1 MKSGALA
8 VVVGVVFVLGVV
20 AGSAFFAQQ
29 ADPGDGAKAGAAAPE
44 AAPGERE
51 RLAPQP
57 TNGTPSV
64 GGGDASSSSGDLA
77 GPAGA
82 ADGPPLIPPPS
93 GSPASP
99 PAIPAPPSPEALRE
113 AERLAAE
120 KAQLGDEGH
129 GDTRALVYEFESE
142 EARLEHEAARRA
154 NWEARLDR
162 ENAIKIKGL
171 RESVG
176 LSAAQEGRLQ
186 EILDTQLEERMRLVD
201 ALAAKEIT
209 RTTFDQ
215 GVKDSVAAAQQALQ
229 ALLTPE
235 QYAAYVEL
243 KPREQVLRDETK

>member
-1 MKSGALA
+1 MKSGVLA
-8 VVVGVVFVLGVV
+8 VVVGGVFVLGVV
-20 AGSAFFAQQ
+20 AGSAFFAQRGE
-29 ADPGDGAKAGAAAPE
+29 PGDEAKPGAVAPE

-57 TNGTPSV
+57 TGDATE
-64 GGGDASSSSGDLA
+64 GGGVAASADG
-77 GPAGA
+77 GQGGQAGA
-82 ADGPPLIPPPS
+82 PDGPPTIPALG
-93 GSPASP
+93 GSPARP

-120 KAQLGDEGH
+120 KEQLGDEGH
-129 GDTRALVYEFESE
+129 GKTRALVYEFESE

-215 GVKDSVAAAQQALQ
+215 GVRDSIAAARQALQ
-229 ALLTPE
+229 TLLTPE
-235 QYAAYVEL
+235 QYEAYAKL
-243 KPREQVLRDETK
+243 KPREQVLQDETK